1 MNLNSFFRSFNNFQ
15 FRSFIL
21 IKFLEIFG
29 VVESVKA
36 ASDLYSPV
44 GGEVVEVNEAL
55 QETPDLVNQQPYE
68 NGICC

>member
-1 MNLNSFFRSFNNFQ
+1 M
-15 FRSFIL
+15 
-21 IKFLEIFG
+21 
-29 VVESVKA
+29 ESVKA

-68 NGICC
+68 NGIFC